1 MGWLEAA
8 GLAALMV
15 AAGGLVLG
23 LALRSRN
30 GTLGRNYVAGI
41 RTKATLA
48 DDESWQAGQR
58 AGWAW
63 TAAGGA
69 ASILTGLAM
78 LTRPSDAVGF
88 AILLGGTAVLV
99 AGVVMGAVKGDR
111 AAKAVGVEAGAG
123 AGG

>member
-15 AAGGLVLG
+15 AAGGLVLW

-63 TAAGGA
+63 SAAGGVVA
-69 ASILTGLAM
+69 ILTGLAM
-78 LTRPSDAVGF
+78 LTRPSDAAGM
-88 AILLGGTAVLV
+88 AILLGGTTLLV
-99 AGVVMGAVKGDR
+99 AGLVIGAVRGDR
-111 AAKAVGVEAGAG
+111 AAKAVAVAAG